1 MAGGAAGKRVAP
13 KSPRKGAGT
22 RTTKEQELREEV
34 ARTAA
39 LHVFTR
45 LGVTDPGDIDLDA
58 IAADLNAEVVFEDLD
73 GAAARVIQIGDRA
86 RIIISTRILDVGSIR
101 FSIAHELGHLLCK
114 HYVGP
119 SAAVERLCSPLDSDG
134 KATEREADVFAAE
147 LLMPSP
153 LVARWCAVQ
162 PKTFEPVRAI
172 ASAFGTSV
180 LASTMRFVE
189 LTPERCAVVF
199 AKHGRVQWA
208 KKSASASAWWIPKR
222 AVAAGSA
229 AFDYFENGA
238 IDEASRVVPG
248 TTWLSSKAAGADAQ
262 VHEHATAIPGAGA
275 VFSLL
280 WMPAS
285 HAAPCSPGGE
295 QGGCSRLRT

>member
-1 MAGGAAGKRVAP
+1 MAGGAAGKRAAP
-13 KSPRKGAGT
+13 KPPRKGKDTSKG
-22 RTTKEQELREEV
+22 KEQELREEV
-34 ARTAA
+34 AKAAA

-73 GAAARVIQIGDRA
+73 GATARVIQIGDRA
-86 RIIISTRILDVGSIR
+86 RIIVSTRILDVGSIR
-101 FSIAHELGHLLCK
+101 FSIAHEIGHLLCK
-114 HYVGP
+114 HYIGP
-119 SAAVERLCSPLDSDG
+119 SAAVERLCSPLHGDG

-147 LLMPSP
+147 LLMPRP
-153 LVARWCAVQ
+153 LVTRWCTV
-162 PKTFEPVRAI
+162 PPRTFEPVRAI

-189 LTPERCAVVF
+189 LTPERCAVVYT
-199 AKHGRVQWA
+199 KHGRVLWA
-208 KKSASASAWWIPKR
+208 KKSPSASAWWIPKR

-238 IDEASRVVPG
+238 IDEASRTLPAA
-248 TTWLSSKAAGADAQ
+248 TWLARKAEHGDAELL
-262 VHEHATAIPGAGA
+262 EHATAVAGAGA

-280 WMPAS
+280 WMPFS
-285 HAAPCSPGGE
+285 G
-295 QGGCSRLRT
+295 T